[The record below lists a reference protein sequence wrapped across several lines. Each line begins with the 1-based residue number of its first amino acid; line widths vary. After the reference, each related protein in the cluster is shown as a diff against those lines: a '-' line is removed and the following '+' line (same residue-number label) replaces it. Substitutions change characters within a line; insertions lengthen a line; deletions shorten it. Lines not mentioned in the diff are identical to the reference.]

1 MDFKQHVTDEE
12 LAQARKEL
20 GINEDD
26 AKKTDC
32 TPQQAVAVGDEFTLT
47 GVRKVRKTIENGF
60 LPLVFTTSNGKSIGT
75 KQFSEV
81 DYPKDS
87 AGIQSIGRTVDDA
100 LKYLLWAK
108 NNKVVFSVDRIK
120 YGEPRKIKSSDGT
133 ETEYTP
139 KKIELSVQERKSK

>member
-1 MDFKQHVTDEE
+1 MDFKQNVTDEE
-12 LAQARKEL
+12 LAKARKEL

-47 GVRKVRKTIENGF
+47 GVRKVRETIENGF

-87 AGIQSIGRTVDDA
+87 VGIQPIGRTIDDA

-108 NNKVVFSVDRIK
+108 NNKVVFNVDRIK
-120 YGEPRKIKSSDGT
+120 YGEPRKIKNVDGT

-139 KKIELSVQERKSK
+139 KKVELSVQEKKSK